1 MSLGIY
7 ILDRRGREIT
17 HLSDDREGSFRRL
30 CQTGPWDS
38 LRREFMTHGE
48 TTFSRVQLM
57 CLVEELEAVPDD
69 RRTPV
74 VNQVIELSKVAIT
87 ESSYLH
93 LTGD

>member
-7 ILDRRGREIT
+7 ILDRRGREIA
-17 HLSDDREGSFRRL
+17 HLSDDREESFRRL
-30 CQTGPWDS
+30 CQASPWDS
-38 LRREFMTHGE
+38 LRRGVMTHGE
-48 TTFSRVQLM
+48 TTFNRVQLM
-57 CLVEELEAVPDD
+57 HLVEELEAVPGD

-74 VNQVIELSKVAIT
+74 VDRVIELSKVAIT

>member
-1 MSLGIY
+1 MGLGIY
-7 ILDRRGREIT
+7 GDNA
-17 HLSDDREGSFRRL
+17 FN
-30 CQTGPWDS
+30 
-38 LRREFMTHGE
+38 
-48 TTFSRVQLM
+48 RVQLM
-57 CLVEELEAVPDD
+57 RLVEELEAVPDD